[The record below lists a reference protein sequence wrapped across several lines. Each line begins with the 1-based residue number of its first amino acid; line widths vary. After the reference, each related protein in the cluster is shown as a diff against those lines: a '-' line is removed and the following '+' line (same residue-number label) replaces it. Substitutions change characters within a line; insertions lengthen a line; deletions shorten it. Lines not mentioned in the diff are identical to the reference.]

1 MPAYWFKVRVRRKS
15 NGADFL
21 LDRIEAA
28 DPASAVAFALEYLDS
43 SLEHRPAQLFGANGS
58 STRNM
63 GGMKVGRT
71 AKQQPAEKKIPDGI
85 PAGHDVTL
93 EETKI
98 AGITEAYSEERDLAN
113 QLLGQAQMAGAIS
126 KFAGVVSL
134 TKLLHV
140 KESKLYKAF
149 AGKTVVLP
157 GGENRRLVGT
167 WEEYCELLGSSR
179 QTVDEDLTN
188 LRVFG
193 EEAMGNLARVGAG
206 YRELRQLRKLPADE
220 RTALIEAA
228 RTGDKDELLDLA
240 ESLIARHAKE
250 KEALDKANAELKA
263 DYEAQGAVIKKK
275 DEKLNSLEKQLHK
288 LQNRAGDWHP
298 RAAEIAIETTRHG
311 AAALEALDKLDTMR
325 DAILTEE
332 FGDADREAAIEAMAV
347 VYCDAV
353 GQIAGRLAEVMAD
366 CEEVF
371 IGYKEKARPMLD
383 VEAFVPK
390 AAKTEE
396 KPATK
401 AKK

>member
-1 MPAYWFKVRVRRKS
+1 MAGRKKNDAPPPS
-15 NGADFL
+15 FEVTPEQTPGVERAA
-21 LDRIEAA
+21 EAA
-28 DPASAVAFALEYLDS
+28 NQMAALRHEYG
-43 SLEHRPAQLFGANGS
+43 QG
-58 STRNM
+58 
-63 GGMKVGRT
+63 
-71 AKQQPAEKKIPDGI
+71 
-85 PAGHDVTL
+85 
-93 EETKI
+93 
-98 AGITEAYSEERDLAN
+98 RDLMN
-113 QLLGQAQMAGAIS
+113 QMLGQVQMATALGQ
-126 KFAGVVSL
+126 FVQTFGVA
-134 TKLLHV
+134 KLALV
-140 KESKLYKAF
+140 KENKLYQQL
-149 AGKTVVLP
+149 AGMRTPNGTEL
-157 GGENRRLVGT
+157 RGT
-167 WEEYCELLGSSR
+167 WVEFCELLGMS
-179 QTVDEDLTN
+179 DEKANQDIAN
-188 LRVFG
+188 LKAFG
-193 EEAMGNLARVGAG
+193 EEALENMNRIGIG
-206 YRELRQLRKLPADE
+206 YRDLRQYRRLPADE

-263 DYEAQGAVIKKK
+263 DYEAQGAVIQKK

-311 AAALEALDKLDTMR
+311 AAALEVLDKLDTMR

-332 FGDADREAAIEAMAV
+332 FGEADREAAIEAMAV
-347 VYCDAV
+347 VYYDAV

-390 AAKTEE
+390 AAKAEE